1 MKITPITHRL
11 KGCLLGLFMGTLAA
25 CGGGGGGVSG
35 GVSGGEPTGTLT
47 ITLTDAP
54 VDDVAEVWV
63 EFSGVT
69 LQPQGGGS
77 AIEILF
83 PDSLTVDLMSLTDGI
98 SETLLDSEPVPAGA
112 YNWVALH
119 VNAEFDGD
127 AMDSYVIT
135 DIGEQVELE
144 IPGGAQTG
152 LRFVSGLTITADQE
166 TSFLIDWDLRMGLVN
181 PPGQLG
187 YFLRPAFRVID
198 MTAFGTLSGIVA
210 TDLVSPLNSDDC
222 SNDLVQDTGNAVYIY
237 DQSNFTTADDI
248 GGTVGSTPIATA
260 RVTQQNGDY
269 TYEVILSPD
278 DYTVAFTCQASLDL
292 VNDDEDIAFV
302 QPTDVTVA
310 VGPAGTLNFP

>member
-1 MKITPITHRL
+1 
-11 KGCLLGLFMGTLAA
+11 MGTLAA
-25 CGGGGGGVSG
+25 CGGGSG

-47 ITLTDAP
+47 ISLIDAP
-54 VDDVAEVWV
+54 VDDVTEVWV
-63 EFSGVT
+63 KFTGVT

-77 AIEILF
+77 AIEIIF
-83 PDSLTVDLMSLTDGI
+83 PGPITVDLLSLTEGNT
-98 SETLLDSEPVPAGA
+98 ETLLASEPVPAGA
-112 YNWVALH
+112 YNWIALH
-119 VNAEFDGD
+119 VNAEFDTII
-127 AMDSYVIT
+127 DSYVIT
-135 DIGEQVELE
+135 EIGGQEEVEIE

-187 YFLRPAFRVID
+187 YFLRPGFRVID

-237 DQSNFTTADDI
+237 VQSNFTTADDI